1 MPFCI
6 YNYPQSSYDFRG
18 EIKAGIRGKD
28 TVPKTLETREIVYAA
43 FLLVLPSFWVF
54 YYPVYPVPVTGQS
67 MAQCWRVLSLGKDG
81 SPEYDCF
88 RPACCSGGAYFI
100 RGRGG
105 LGILLGPT
113 GGYIVSWPLAA
124 YISGKI
130 VEKSKRK
137 GLGVYIRAN
146 IIGGVVIVYLM
157 GALWLAFIQGLD
169 LKTAFVEGALIFL
182 PGDAVKVFAASWV
195 ARAFSRIHP
204 LNPKH

>member
-1 MPFCI
+1 VA
-6 YNYPQSSYDFRG
+6 
-18 EIKAGIRGKD
+18 K
-28 TVPKTLETREIVYAA
+28 KTLETREIVYAA
-43 FLLVLPSFWVF
+43 FFVGVTVVLGFF
-54 YYPVYPVPVTGQS
+54 IIPVYPVPVTGQS
-67 MAQCWRVLSLGKDG
+67 MGPMLAGSVLGGKM
-81 SPEYDCF
+81 
-88 RPACCSGGAYFI
+88 GALSMIVFDLLVAAGAPI
-100 RGRGG
+100 LSVGRGG

-130 VEKSKRK
+130 VEKSRRK
-137 GLGVYIRAN
+137 GLGVYIQAN